1 MNKDYAKV
9 GTSKIKGSC
18 KEVVGKTV
26 SNKSQESKGKLQKIT
41 GKTRAANSDL
51 KSDLQKLWMI
61 S

>member
-9 GTSKIKGSC
+9 VTSKIEGSC
-18 KEVVGKTV
+18 KDAFGRAVN
-26 SNKSQESKGKLQKIT
+26 NKSQESTGKLQKIA